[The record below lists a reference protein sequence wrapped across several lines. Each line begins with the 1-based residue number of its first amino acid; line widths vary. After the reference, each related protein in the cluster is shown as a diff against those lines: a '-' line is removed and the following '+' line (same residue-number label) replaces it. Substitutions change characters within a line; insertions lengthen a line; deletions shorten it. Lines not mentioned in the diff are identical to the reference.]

1 MAKLVTADVIAG
13 LKEMTILEINELVEA
28 IEEEFGVTAAAPVA
42 VVAGGDV
49 AASDDE
55 PKEVNVVITDI
66 GQSKIQVIKA
76 VNEIT
81 GAGLKGAKE
90 IVEAAPEGVVKE
102 NVPTEEAEEIKA
114 KLVEAG
120 ASVEFK

>member
-42 VVAGGDV
+42 VVADGGAD
-49 AASDDE
+49 AGNDE
-55 PKEVNVVITDI
+55 PTEVTVVITDI

-102 NVPTEEAEEIKA
+102 NVPTEEAEDMKA

>member
-1 MAKLVTADVIAG
+1 
-13 LKEMTILEINELVEA
+13 MTILEINELVEA
-28 IEEEFGVTAAAPVA
+28 IEDEFGVTAAAPVA

>member
-1 MAKLVTADVIAG
+1 MAKLVTADVLAG

>member
-42 VVAGGDV
+42 VVADSGA

-55 PKEVNVVITDI
+55 PTEVTVVITDI

>member
-1 MAKLVTADVIAG
+1 MAKLTREDFIAS

-42 VVAGGDV
+42 VVA
-49 AASDDE
+49 AEASAGSDE
-55 PKEVNVVITDI
+55 PTEVTVVITDI

-76 VNEIT
+76 VNAIT

-102 NVPTEEAEEIKA
+102 NVPTEEAEDIKA
-114 KLVEAG
+114 QLVEAG

>member
-42 VVAGGDV
+42 VVADGGAD
-49 AASDDE
+49 AGSDE
-55 PKEVNVVITDI
+55 PTEVTVVITDI

-102 NVPTEEAEEIKA
+102 NVPTEEAEDMKA